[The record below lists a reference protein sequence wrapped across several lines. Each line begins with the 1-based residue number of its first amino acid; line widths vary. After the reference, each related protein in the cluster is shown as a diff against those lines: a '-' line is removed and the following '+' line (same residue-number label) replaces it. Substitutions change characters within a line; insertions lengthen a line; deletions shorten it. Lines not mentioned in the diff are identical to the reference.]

1 MIIRMCCYWFPQ
13 KALWDGDWCAESLSS
28 RALGANTWG
37 KQKAAGLRQRED
49 EFWCS
54 DNKASADPM
63 GSSEAGTAPPDVL
76 SWGEGAEPLLSLVQP
91 IGCRLAIEG
100 GMNLDKRVPLHRWHF
115 FPPAEKKKTLSS
127 EWKIWTAQYSI
138 HESGEYWC
146 MEKCENFK
154 NMYYIQLSN
163 DTDLY
168 SRGRKFEN
176 NYINMNKKLNDKNE
190 YKDCEN
196 TKIFLAFYIPLYAN
210 YDQIKI
216 IHFCPML

>member
-1 MIIRMCCYWFPQ
+1 
-13 KALWDGDWCAESLSS
+13 
-28 RALGANTWG
+28 
-37 KQKAAGLRQRED
+37 
-49 EFWCS
+49 
-54 DNKASADPM
+54 
-63 GSSEAGTAPPDVL
+63 
-76 SWGEGAEPLLSLVQP
+76 
-91 IGCRLAIEG
+91 
-100 GMNLDKRVPLHRWHF
+100 
-115 FPPAEKKKTLSS
+115 
-127 EWKIWTAQYSI
+127 
-138 HESGEYWC
+138 
-146 MEKCENFK
+146 MEKCENLK

-190 YKDCEN
+190 YKDCED